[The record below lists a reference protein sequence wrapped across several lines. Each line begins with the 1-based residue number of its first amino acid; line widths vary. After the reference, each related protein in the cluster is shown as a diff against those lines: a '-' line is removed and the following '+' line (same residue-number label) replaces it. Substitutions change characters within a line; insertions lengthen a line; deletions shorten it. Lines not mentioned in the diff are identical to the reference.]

1 MILES
6 QEKLTDVSSD
16 IESALAATQLTE
28 KSTKSIK
35 DKKMKY
41 LIADTAAFIKNV
53 PMHEYAHNVMSI
65 RDVVDEIRDKE
76 TRQRL
81 LACPIEIEYRDP
93 DVNSIKKGMLFWL
106 YTKSDDLSSC
116 ANNTIY
122 LSLGLT
128 IHFNYLQ

>member
-28 KSTKSIK
+28 KSTKTIK

-93 DVNSIKKGMLFWL
+93 DVNSIKKGTFLNL
-106 YTKSDDLSSC
+106 CK
-116 ANNTIY
+116 I
-122 LSLGLT
+122 
-128 IHFNYLQ
+128 